1 MGRPPTNDD
10 ATRERLI
17 RAATSLMR
25 DRQWDQLSV
34 RQIAAEA
41 GASTTSI
48 YTLLGGR
55 DQLIAAVRRH
65 ALALL
70 HEVLIAVPRTRD
82 PVADLLGMAAA
93 YRSWG
98 IGERYLYR
106 AIFGGAVTYTP
117 RGAPQDRDPAAPL
130 VSAINR
136 IRGPG
141 HSVEEANRIA
151 VAIWAEL
158 HGLVTLEIDGTLPAA
173 SIDTVLPQAIR
184 SLVTGW
190 PFAD

>member
-55 DQLIAAVRRH
+55 DQLVAAVRRH

-70 HEVLIAVPRTRD
+70 HEVLVAVPLTSD
-82 PVADLLGMAAA
+82 PVADLLGMASA
-93 YRSWG
+93 YRNWG
-98 IGERYLYR
+98 IGERHLYR

-117 RGAPQDRDPAAPL
+117 QGAPQDRDPAAPL

-136 IRGPG
+136 IRGPE
-141 HSVEEANRIA
+141 HPVEEANRIA

-158 HGLVTLEIDGTLPAA
+158 HGLVTFEIDGTLPAA
-173 SIDTVLPQAIR
+173 YIDTVLPQAIR
-184 SLVTGW
+184 ALVTG
-190 PFAD
+190 